1 MRKIVHVDVD
11 AMFVQCAVLAD
22 PDRLQEEELILVGG
36 DPSGRGVVTSASYGC
51 RRFGVRSAM
60 PMATAVRLCP
70 RALIVPIPG
79 AMIRKKSRELAAALD
94 RWAPVVAMAS
104 VDEAYLDLTGTDAL
118 YRSAPL
124 EEITRWIQRDLFE
137 RTSLAVSIG
146 GGTNRL
152 VAKLA
157 TSRAKP
163 AGTHIVPPGGEDA
176 FVAGLELG
184 DLLGVGPAMLAEM
197 RSRGIVD
204 MHGLRSIDLD
214 TMSLWWGSERARAL
228 WRACRGLDDAPVRQR
243 TRQSSI
249 SSEVTFRRDED
260 SAQALE
266 RALLRQVVQASA
278 SLRKQE
284 LFAQS
289 ISVRIRDASFRD
301 RSRSRSI
308 AQPVQTDRAIYRIA
322 LELLLD
328 LRREESGKVRRIGIT
343 LGKLTGAG
351 ESEQAVLFEDSSPLE
366 SRKDRALTHAL
377 DSIRA
382 RYGRVI
388 GPAAAQI
395 DKVDHPL
402 RD

>member
-22 PDRLQEEELILVGG
+22 PDRLQGEELILVGG

-51 RRFGVRSAM
+51 RAFGVRSAM

-70 RALIVPIPG
+70 QAVVVPVPG
-79 AMIRKKSRELAAALD
+79 AMIRRKSRELAEALD

-104 VDEAYLDLTGTDAL
+104 VDEAYLELTGTDAL
-118 YRSAPL
+118 YRGAPL
-124 EEITRWIQRDLFE
+124 EEIARQIQRDLLE

-197 RSRGIVD
+197 RRRGIVN
-204 MHGLRSIDLD
+204 MQGLRALDLE
-214 TMSLWWGSERARAL
+214 TLSRWWGSDRARSL
-228 WRACRGLDDAPVRQR
+228 WRACRGIDDTPVRQR
-243 TRQSSI
+243 GRQSSI

-260 SAQALE
+260 AAQPLE

-278 SLRKQE
+278 SLRKQG
-284 LFAQS
+284 LFAQT
-289 ISVRIRDASFRD
+289 ISVRIRDASFRH

-308 AQPVQTDRAIYRIA
+308 TQPVQTDRAIFRIA
-322 LELLLD
+322 RELLSD
-328 LRREESGKVRRIGIT
+328 LRGEERGKIRRIGIT
-343 LGKLTGAG
+343 LGKLTGTG
-351 ESEQAVLFEDSSPLE
+351 ESEQAVLFEDSPSVE
-366 SRKDRALTHAL
+366 TRRDRALAQAL
-377 DSIRA
+377 DSIQA
-382 RYGRVI
+382 RHGRVI
-388 GPAAAQI
+388 GPAAAHI
-395 DKVDHPL
+395 SEADRSPVD
-402 RD
+402 